1 MRFFTEVR
9 ENIACFGRLIT
20 SISPMMRGFT
30 PMSEQREGIHK
41 CRERKRGRGE
51 KQISPR
57 YTNLPESAHVAFDVS
72 RNSQI
77 LSREPVRPMK
87 PKEGKLFGRIEF
99 VIAQQRLLEHLVQ
112 MVVFQWIRGLSSAT
126 KPNFRIFI
134 KAQFSS
140 LIF

>member
-1 MRFFTEVR
+1 
-9 ENIACFGRLIT
+9 
-20 SISPMMRGFT
+20 MRGFT
-30 PMSEQREGIHK
+30 PMSEQREGIRK

-99 VIAQQRLLEHLVQ
+99 VIAQQYFNGFEVFPRPQNQTSEH
-112 MVVFQWIRGLSSAT
+112 SS
-126 KPNFRIFI
+126 KH
-134 KAQFSS
+134 SS
-140 LIF
+140 LP